1 MTESNSP
8 SSTLPKPN
16 RGALPRIKHFLKLTV
31 ENTEIVIDISDET
44 GGLGL
49 KMFFDAKGAREIGIR
64 IIELANE
71 IEKERP

>member
-1 MTESNSP
+1 MTELNNQNLSLKSNP
-8 SSTLPKPN
+8 
-16 RGALPRIKHFLKLTV
+16 GDLPRIKHFLKLSV

-49 KMFFDAKGAREIGIR
+49 KMFFDTKGAREIGTR

-71 IEKERP
+71 AEKENP